1 MLWVSNLP
9 FHFAGL
15 SEEAGSCLNWGGI
28 RSRWNK
34 QTHTGA
40 EIARRAWA
48 LSHCRWGQ
56 LRRKEQK
63 SPNCQCLFSVSESLP
78 SWLSQSSVHAALLSS
93 NQFRMHAFSALGLS
107 SHGLCWNASLPTHG
121 TLTSC
126 QALCLVLYICY
137 PILSSWY
144 HHIGRTTTA
153 GLHFT
158 GEDTTAA
165 WS

>member
-1 MLWVSNLP
+1 MVWVSTLP

-15 SEEAGSCLNWGGI
+15 SEEAGSCLNWVSI

-34 QTHTGA
+34 QTNTGA
-40 EIARRAWA
+40 KIARWAWSS
-48 LSHCRWGQ
+48 SHCRWGQ

-63 SPNCQCLFSVSESLP
+63 RPNSQGLFSVSESLP
-78 SWLSQSSVHAALLSS
+78 SWLWQSSVHAALLSS

-107 SHGLCWNASLPTHG
+107 SHGLCRNASLPTHR
-121 TLTSC
+121 TLATC
-126 QALCLVLYICY
+126 QVLCSVLYICY

-144 HHIGRTTTA
+144 HQIWRTTTL

-158 GEDTTAA
+158 GEEATAE